1 MSSAPNGTLRLGFR
15 TLKGRERCY
24 SVLVSLASFSFKG
37 VVVKGKWLVNE
48 KKKMGRNAFIWE
60 AWQPYKMHVYWI
72 RGSANK
78 ANVIKRL
85 TGRYL
90 CLILPQKQILRQDF
104 EQASGDVITVECL
117 PGLCKEDRRKFS
129 HPLLLSSGWEL
140 SWGAPLQCF
149 LAAPADCRFPAP
161 GKDWRQKVSRCPGR
175 GLGRHC

>member
-24 SVLVSLASFSFKG
+24 SMLVSLASFSFKG
-37 VVVKGKWLVNE
+37 VVVKGNDWLM

-90 CLILPQKQILRQDF
+90 CLILHQKQILRQDF

>member
-1 MSSAPNGTLRLGFR
+1 MGLWDWASGLWKEERDVTACLFLLHPFLSKELWLR
-15 TLKGRERCY
+15 
-24 SVLVSLASFSFKG
+24 VND
-37 VVVKGKWLVNE
+37 WLM

-175 GLGRHC
+175 GLGGHC